1 MTSLGT
7 MQLYDNATDGELN
20 SPQWAAILN
29 KYNAF
34 LALSPV
40 IVGTEKKNSMVLKW
54 HDWFT
59 IWMAKLKFYA
69 V

>member
-54 HDWFT
+54 HD
-59 IWMAKLKFYA
+59 
-69 V
+69 